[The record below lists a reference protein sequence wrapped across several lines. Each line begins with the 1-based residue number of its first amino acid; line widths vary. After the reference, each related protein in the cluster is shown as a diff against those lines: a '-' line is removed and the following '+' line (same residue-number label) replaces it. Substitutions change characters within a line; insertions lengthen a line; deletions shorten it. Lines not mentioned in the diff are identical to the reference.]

1 MPQYLESVS
10 GRRTINMNMNRQ
22 IFRSITL
29 AIAVFG
35 LSLAA
40 FGQTLVSSEANGTM
54 SAADLNERM
63 LKVYGKY
70 AVEQS
75 SAPVKLYKIT
85 YTSLDAAGKH
95 AELTGLVAWPVG
107 MAPKGL
113 VIYCHGTTVDRDRS
127 PSRFKG
133 KGEAP
138 ETVEAILGFATGG
151 YAVALPDYIGLGDHK
166 AAHPYPLS
174 KVNARSGVDIITAVR
189 ALARQ
194 QNYPIGSNLFITGY
208 SEGGGVA
215 MALTEVLQAYT
226 GPVYNVTR
234 SAPASGPYDLSGTT
248 REFMLEETGEQV
260 PFILRIYLTSYAV
273 NYLVKEKK
281 MRWRDFYKPTLANA
295 LAVNYNLSPSDDGVI
310 KNIGITT
317 ALMRSKNLLSN
328 VLQPKF
334 MAAMKRN
341 DQRNPFV
348 RMLKENDTYDWTP
361 RTPMLLIALEG
372 DSVVSPK
379 NMDVA
384 FDAMRKLG
392 STNAT
397 LRRKLIADAELNHL
411 NAIAAAMSFSRS
423 FFDGGFSA
431 LTDTQ

>member
-1 MPQYLESVS
+1 
-10 GRRTINMNMNRQ
+10 
-22 IFRSITL
+22 
-29 AIAVFG
+29 
-35 LSLAA
+35 
-40 FGQTLVSSEANGTM
+40 M
-54 SAADLNERM
+54 SPADLNARM

-70 AVEQS
+70 AVPQT
-75 SAPVKLYKIT
+75 SAAVELFKIT
-85 YTSLDAAGKH
+85 YTSLDAAGKP
-95 AELTGLVAWPVG
+95 AQLTGLVAWPVG

-113 VIYCHGTTVDRDRS
+113 VVYCHGTTVDRDRS

-133 KGEAP
+133 EGEAP
-138 ETVEAILGFATGG
+138 ETVEAITGFATGG
-151 YAVALPDYIGLGDHK
+151 YAVVLPDYIGLGDHM

-174 KVNARSGVDIITAVR
+174 KVNAQSGVDIIPAAR
-189 ALARQ
+189 GLARQ
-194 QNYPIGSNLFITGY
+194 KNYQIGADLFITGY
-208 SEGGGVA
+208 SEGGAVA
-215 MALTEVLQAYT
+215 MALTEALQAYT

-281 MRWRDFYKPTLANA
+281 MKWRDFYKPTLANA
-295 LAVNYNLSPSDDGVI
+295 LAVNYNLSPSDDGVT

-317 ALMRSKNLLSN
+317 ALMRSKNQVSN

-334 MAAMKRN
+334 MTAMKRN

-361 RTPMLLIALEG
+361 RVPMLLIALEG

-379 NMDVA
+379 NTDVA
-384 FDAMRKLG
+384 FDAMRKRG
-392 STNAT
+392 VTNAT
-397 LRRKLIADAELNHL
+397 LRRKVIKDAELNHL

-423 FFDGGFSA
+423 FFDSGFPA
-431 LTDTQ
+431 LTDAQ